1 MDPKTLVDRKTV
13 LKEVEKISNGVNDV
27 LTLNKT

>member
-13 LKEVEKISNGVNDV
+13 LKEVEKICNGVNDV